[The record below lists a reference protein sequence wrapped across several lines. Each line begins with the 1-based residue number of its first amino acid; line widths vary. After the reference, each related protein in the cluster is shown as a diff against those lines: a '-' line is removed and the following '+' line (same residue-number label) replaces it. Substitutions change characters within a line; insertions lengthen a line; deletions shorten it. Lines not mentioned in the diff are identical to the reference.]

1 MLWCVKLL
9 GGTVAGSVASNGRA
23 VAPIRSGRNVY
34 SPRITTSEP
43 CDIRVTDMT
52 AQVPTSIRLSPANPV
67 IQQADQAEADSDKST
82 VAEYANLSNSFPDF
96 RLVAIRRADVER
108 SQPLTS
114 QQLRDENCG
123 DTCLR
128 EDEED
133 RLVVAYRSL

>member
-82 VAEYANLSNSFPDF
+82 VAEYANLPNSLSYL

-108 SQPLTS
+108 SQPFAL
-114 QQLRDENCG
+114 QQLRDENCRNA
-123 DTCLR
+123 CLR
-128 EDEED
+128 EHKVD
-133 RLVVAYRSL
+133 RLIAIFRSL

>member
-82 VAEYANLSNSFPDF
+82 VAEYANLSNSLPNL
-96 RLVAIRRADVER
+96 RLIAVGLANEERLQAPTPQQMCNKSRRDAG
-108 SQPLTS
+108 L
-114 QQLRDENCG
+114 
-123 DTCLR
+123 
-128 EDEED
+128 
-133 RLVVAYRSL
+133 